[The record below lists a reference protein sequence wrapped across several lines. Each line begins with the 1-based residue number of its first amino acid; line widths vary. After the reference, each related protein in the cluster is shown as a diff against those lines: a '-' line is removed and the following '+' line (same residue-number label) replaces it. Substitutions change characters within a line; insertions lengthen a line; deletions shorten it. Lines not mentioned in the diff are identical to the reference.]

1 MYGKN
6 ERFISIG
13 SLATDEMPQSIGAD
27 VQPVTYTTFVVDE
40 GREAESVEEAFDF
53 VAEYRE
59 RRFIV
64 ACQMECIMEVF
75 RQVCVRRY
83 YDIYDIY
90 DIYGIYSKQH
100 LWLT

>member
-1 MYGKN
+1 MGKN
-6 ERFISIG
+6 DDLIG
-13 SLATDEMPQSIGAD
+13 IESLSTDELPQSPRAD
-27 VQPVTYTTFVVDE
+27 VQPVTYTTFVVEE
-40 GREAESVEEAFDF
+40 GREAETVGEAFDF

-64 ACQMECIMEVF
+64 SCQMECIMEVF

-90 DIYGIYSKQH
+90 GIYSEQH
-100 LWLT
+100 LGLTQE

>member
-6 ERFISIG
+6 DHIIGIG
-13 SLATDEMPQSIGAD
+13 SLSTDELPQSPRAD

-40 GREAESVEEAFDF
+40 GREAETVEDAFDF
-53 VAEYRE
+53 VAVYRE

-75 RQVCVRRY
+75 RQVCVRLY
-83 YDIYDIY
+83 YH
-90 DIYGIYSKQH
+90 SQ
-100 LWLT
+100 